1 MSDIDILEQ
10 QIDADDVP
18 ENQDANTLG
27 DTDVDGAVDVDGFT
41 ASEESPEVEDALSDV
56 DALIARL
63 TEVEGRT
70 RDVDVVKHRVNSELN
85 RLQNIQ
91 SRVDKLAQDAENT
104 ASVDRVGQLESMITE
119 LSGVI
124 MSSDIVDD
132 SLKLSM
138 KERELER
145 RLKSIEHSN
154 TPAPVEQSTEMDP
167 STKQLWDDAT
177 NFVSERASAA
187 NIDPSNI
194 PQHVW
199 TTGAGLGSPAR
210 AADYVLAWLN
220 SQNEDAGKVEQIA
233 AKKRAAGNGTP
244 QRSGQNQSIESLI
257 QAYGEGGDIT
267 VTEKRR
273 VMEHLGL

>member
-41 ASEESPEVEDALSDV
+41 TSEESPEVEDALSDV

-91 SRVDKLAQDAENT
+91 SRV
-104 ASVDRVGQLESMITE
+104 
-119 LSGVI
+119 
-124 MSSDIVDD
+124 
-132 SLKLSM
+132 
-138 KERELER
+138 
-145 RLKSIEHSN
+145 EHSN
-154 TPAPVEQSTEMDP
+154 TPEPVEQSTEMDP